1 MKMIMFPSIG
11 GEDEVVI
18 KGIWLF
24 KFNNLSL
31 SILSHDMETLTL
43 R

>member
-11 GEDEVVI
+11 GEEGVVI
-18 KGIWLF
+18 KEIWLF
-24 KFNNLSL
+24 KFSTLSL